1 MHGHLPN
8 LHQLP
13 RRRLSAEHNAPL
25 VRGLPVNAAE
35 GLAQALNENGYLREG
50 LVALVASDE
59 PSGEAL

>member
-1 MHGHLPN
+1 MGTFQIFINSHDDGSPQN
-8 LHQLP
+8 TTP
-13 RRRLSAEHNAPL
+13 PL
-25 VRGLPVNAAE
+25 VRGLPINAAE